1 MALDLT
7 LNYRNAAG
15 QRQWL
20 HAGDP
25 RPDRTMTL
33 LVSEDP
39 AGVHKGAAVQLNRD
53 EAKLLVDHLRQ
64 AFGIGRQELREIH
77 G

>member
-15 QRQWL
+15 QRHWL

-25 RPDRTMTL
+25 RPDQTMTL

-39 AGVHKGAAVQLNRD
+39 AGVHKSAAVQLNRD
-53 EAKLLVDHLRQ
+53 EAQLLVDHLRR
-64 AFGIGRQELREIH
+64 AFRLER
-77 G
+77 